1 MNESDYKNLQD
12 SLIEL
17 YITLKIRPN
26 EEVKPIVKIISV
38 DRKLF

>member
-26 EEVKPIVKIISV
+26 EEVKPIVMI
-38 DRKLF
+38 